1 MHQLDPRDPARPPAS
16 RTLWAMVSSTEMVSP
31 EGSPPRRIDRYEL
44 YDVIASGGMATV
56 HLGRL
61 VGPAGFGR
69 TVAIKRLH
77 PHLAKEPEFGAMLTD
92 EARVAAR
99 IGHANIVPTLD
110 IVASNGELF
119 LVMEYVPGLTL
130 AALMKNAAREGEH
143 VPVPIACAIMAGVL
157 RGLDAAHEA
166 RDENSRPLELVH
178 RDVSPQNILVGADGV
193 ARLLDFGIAKAVGRL
208 HTTRDGQLKGKV
220 GYMAPEQ
227 LGARTVDRRTDIY
240 AASVVL
246 WEALTGERLFDGDDA
261 GAIFGS
267 VLQKKV
273 PAPSTKVG
281 DVPTAIDT
289 AVLCGLEREPSR
301 RFARAREMA
310 MAIENGAQLARAPEI
325 AEWVAQMG
333 EQELADRARIVA
345 KMGRAG
351 AAASLRQ
358 EPNDP
363 SGGIVTAFEEASAP
377 TSRRR
382 AMWIVAA
389 GTAVLSLG
397 AAAIVGVQR
406 GPAKPVV
413 QPTALAATAAPAAP
427 TAEPSALG
435 TEPLPETPDPSL
447 AGPSVSAKTPAA
459 THPHSAT
466 RAPASKS
473 RAAKAVACDPP
484 FTIDEQGHKH
494 YKVDCL

>member
-1 MHQLDPRDPARPPAS
+1 MAPL
-16 RTLWAMVSSTEMVSP
+16 
-31 EGSPPRRIDRYEL
+31 EGSLPMRIDRYEL

-61 VGPAGFGR
+61 LGPAGFGR

-77 PHLAKEPEFGAMLTD
+77 PHLAKEAEFVTMLTD

-99 IGHANIVPTLD
+99 IGHPNIVPTLD
-110 IVASNGELF
+110 IVASQGELF

-130 AALMKNAAREGEH
+130 AALMKNAAREGER

-166 RDENSRPLELVH
+166 RDESSRPLEVVH
-178 RDVSPQNILVGADGV
+178 RDVSPQNILVGTDGV

-227 LGARTVDRRTDIY
+227 LSARAVDRRTDIY

-246 WEALTGERLFDGDDA
+246 WEVLTGERLFDGDDA

-267 VLQKKV
+267 VLQKMV
-273 PAPSTKVG
+273 PAPSTKVAE
-281 DVPTAIDT
+281 VPAAVDM
-289 AVLCGLEREPSR
+289 AVLSGLEREPSR

-310 MAIENGAQLARAPEI
+310 TAIENGAPLARASEI

-333 EQELADRARIVA
+333 EKELAERANVVA
-345 KMGRAG
+345 GIGRPGAVATARAQVQDSSAG
-351 AAASLRQ
+351 ILMAVGEATAAPR
-358 EPNDP
+358 
-363 SGGIVTAFEEASAP
+363 
-377 TSRRR
+377 SRRR
-382 AMWIVAA
+382 ALWIVAA
-389 GTAVLSLG
+389 AVLSISAGGVVALQRR
-397 AAAIVGVQR
+397 AARSVDVAAPLTQV
-406 GPAKPVV
+406 
-413 QPTALAATAAPAAP
+413 PTTVTAGTSAPAALP
-427 TAEPSALG
+427 GADPAAIATPRPAEAAD
-435 TEPLPETPDPSL
+435 PLPTSPSPGKTSA
-447 AGPSVSAKTPAA
+447 AGRTNPAA
-459 THPHSAT
+459 

-473 RAAKAVACDPP
+473 RAAKAAACDPP
-484 FTIDEQGHKH
+484 FTIDDQGHKH